1 MASAGDDKEKIRSDD
16 KLPKEEEY
24 ICEICM
30 ERVNDANQLDE
41 HRATKHKAS
50 TGE

>member
-24 ICEICM
+24 VWEICM
-30 ERVNDANQLDE
+30 DTGLLNTRPQQANSLP
-41 HRATKHKAS
+41 TVV
-50 TGE
+50 